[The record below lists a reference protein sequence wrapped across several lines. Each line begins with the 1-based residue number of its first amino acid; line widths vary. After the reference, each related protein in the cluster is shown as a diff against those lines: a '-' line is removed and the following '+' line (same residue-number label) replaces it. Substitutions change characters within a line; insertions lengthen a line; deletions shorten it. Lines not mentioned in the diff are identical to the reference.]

1 VRRGGRDLRGKRG
14 RIDELAIS
22 TRLTFHEPLF
32 GECSADGID
41 VVAAATE
48 RMSELI
54 AVKWLLTTI

>member
-14 RIDELAIS
+14 RIDELAIRA
-22 TRLTFHEPLF
+22 RLTFHEPLF
-32 GECSADGID
+32 GECSTDGID
-41 VVAAATE
+41 VVAVATE